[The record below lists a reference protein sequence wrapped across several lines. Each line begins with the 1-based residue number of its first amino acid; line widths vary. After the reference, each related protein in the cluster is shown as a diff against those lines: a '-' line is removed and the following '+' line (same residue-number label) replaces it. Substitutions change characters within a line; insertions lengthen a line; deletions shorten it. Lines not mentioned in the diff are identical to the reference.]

1 MKGRNALVVWTGS
14 KAMPNP
20 MPTPD
25 LGPLSLYRHIF
36 SLVAEDRC
44 SDSHKFSSLLG
55 QIVTRPDLGV
65 WLSR

>member
-1 MKGRNALVVWTGS
+1 
-14 KAMPNP
+14 MPNP

-36 SLVAEDRC
+36 SLVAEGRC
-44 SDSHKFSSLLG
+44 SDSHKCSSLLG
-55 QIVTRPDLGV
+55 RSVTHPDLGV

>member
-1 MKGRNALVVWTGS
+1 
-14 KAMPNP
+14 MPNP